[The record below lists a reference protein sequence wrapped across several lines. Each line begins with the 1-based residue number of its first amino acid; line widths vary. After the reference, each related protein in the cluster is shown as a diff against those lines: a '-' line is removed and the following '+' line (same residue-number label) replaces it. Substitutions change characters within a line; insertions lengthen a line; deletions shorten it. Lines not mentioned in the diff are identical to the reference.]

1 MKRLI
6 LVTSPPACGKT
17 YISKKLAENLK
28 HVVYLD
34 KDTLIP
40 LSKKVFEAAGEPY
53 DRSSAFFEKYIRD
66 AEYVTILALAF
77 EALKY
82 DDIVLINAPFT
93 QEVRNS
99 AYINDLKKRLVQLNT
114 KLTVIWV
121 QTDVEVCKQRM
132 LLRNSDRDT
141 WKVEHWDEYVK
152 GVDFSIPAALDDP
165 DVLAEAYDP
174 DMYWYGDLDRDAWVA
189 FVKYE
194 DSDGFY
200 FLQEGWLVSETKE
213 IAWTYYPPERFK
225 ILLYFPESGTF
236 AVSGILERYAFD
248 TYYTVKMNGKG
259 MENVEYDEENS
270 TNERYDAWLEA
281 ERSYDFKWELI
292 SFALRMV
299 MTVAVEILI
308 ALPFGYRR
316 GRQLAVILAANCG
329 TQIILN
335 VLLNV
340 VNFYSGE
347 WAFVLAYVLLELL
360 VFAVEAVI
368 FSLTLH
374 KYANEVL
381 GEKPPTRIRAVIYA
395 LVANAVSF
403 AVGILISMFIPGIF

>member
-53 DRSSAFFEKYIRD
+53 NRSSGFFKKYIRD

-99 AYINDLKKRLVQLNT
+99 TYINNLKKRLVQLNT

-132 LLRNSDRDT
+132 LLRNSERDT
-141 WKVEHWDEYVK
+141 WKVEHWDEYVQ

-165 DVLAEAYDP
+165 DVLD
-174 DMYWYGDLDRDAWVA
+174 DLLI
-189 FVKYE
+189 
-194 DSDGFY
+194 FY
-200 FLQEGWLVSETKE
+200 NS
-213 IAWTYYPPERFK
+213 
-225 ILLYFPESGTF
+225 S
-236 AVSGILERYAFD
+236 
-248 TYYTVKMNGKG
+248 
-259 MENVEYDEENS
+259 DEEYNESMARVLDIIENS
-270 TNERYDAWLEA
+270 
-281 ERSYDFKWELI
+281 
-292 SFALRMV
+292 
-299 MTVAVEILI
+299 
-308 ALPFGYRR
+308 
-316 GRQLAVILAANCG
+316 
-329 TQIILN
+329 
-335 VLLNV
+335 
-340 VNFYSGE
+340 
-347 WAFVLAYVLLELL
+347 
-360 VFAVEAVI
+360 
-368 FSLTLH
+368 
-374 KYANEVL
+374 
-381 GEKPPTRIRAVIYA
+381 
-395 LVANAVSF
+395 
-403 AVGILISMFIPGIF
+403 